1 MVAPPQVN
9 HHAVRRDR
17 IPMLVLQS
25 DPSRYDLPQTL
36 DAEWEVS
43 IASTL
48 EETID
53 HSIPSRASIA
63 RNRVCAS

>member
-9 HHAVRRDR
+9 HHAARRDR
-17 IPMLVLQS
+17 IPILVLRS
-25 DPSRYDLPQTL
+25 DPSQYDLPQTL
-36 DAEWEVS
+36 DAQWEVS

-48 EETID
+48 EEAID

-63 RNRVCAS
+63 RNRVSAS